1 MKPITLNRSLS
12 SDVTNTY
19 TTPRTITAPSANT
32 AQKIVTQPKQKHPNN
47 IAYDP
52 LIHTHNKPPYSFS
65 SLIFMAIE
73 DSPEKALPVKEIY
86 AWIVMRFPYFQT
98 APTGWKNSVRH
109 NLSLSKSF
117 QKVEKAPN
125 MGKGS
130 LWRVDP
136 TYRHNLVQTM
146 TRSQFHP
153 CATIEKTSMKSIPRP
168 SSPDGSL
175 NGSISG
181 IRPLDAELFPRLSKC
196 MAELSTNNIIDR
208 SSPPS
213 TPNDEEYPAQNISV
227 HSESMHGSRYYVTVG
242 NEMLPIEN
250 NNTICVNGNMSPE
263 RLARDFGADNID
275 DVNAATAMLALK
287 HGPKIFTD
295 SFQSPVITSSP
306 SEDHTY
312 SQGGATTATP
322 LRTSCENNNSNGVV
336 WDAVYESSEER
347 YVL

>member
-12 SDVTNTY
+12 SDVTSTY
-19 TTPRTITAPSANT
+19 ATARTITAPSSV
-32 AQKIVTQPKQKHPNN
+32 AQKIVSPPKQKHPNN

-52 LIHTHNKPPYSFS
+52 LVHTHNKPPYSFS

-73 DSPEKALPVKEIY
+73 DSLEKALPVKEIY

-153 CATIEKTSMKSIPRP
+153 CATIEKTSMKSTPRP
-168 SSPDGSL
+168 SSPDGNM
-175 NGSISG
+175 NGSIAG
-181 IRPLDAELFPRLSKC
+181 LRPLDAELFPRLSKC
-196 MAELSTNNIIDR
+196 MAEMSTNNLIDR
-208 SSPPS
+208 PSPSS
-213 TPNDEEYPAQNISV
+213 TPIDDEYSTHNLPMATDSNLI
-227 HSESMHGSRYYVTVG
+227 GSRYYVTVG
-242 NEMLPIEN
+242 NEMMPIEN

-287 HGPKIFTD
+287 HGPKIFSD
-295 SFQSPVITSSP
+295 NFQSPVITSSP

-312 SQGGATTATP
+312 SQGGATTAATT
-322 LRTSCENNNSNGVV
+322 RTSSDNNSTGTS

-347 YVL
+347 

>member
-1 MKPITLNRSLS
+1 MKPVTINRSPS
-12 SDVTNTY
+12 NEIINTY
-19 TTPRTITAPSANT
+19 SQPRTISAPSPVSP
-32 AQKIVTQPKQKHPNN
+32 QKIVSPPKQKHPNN

-73 DSPEKALPVKEIY
+73 DSVEKALPVKEIY
-86 AWIVMRFPYFQT
+86 AWIVKHFPYFQT

-168 SSPDGSL
+168 SSPDV
-175 NGSISG
+175 NGSIAG
-181 IRPLDAELFPRLSKC
+181 LRPFDAELFPRLSKC
-196 MAELSTNNIIDR
+196 MAEMSTNNTVDR
-208 SSPPS
+208 PSPSS
-213 TPNDEEYPAQNISV
+213 TPIDEECPASHNF
-227 HSESMHGSRYYVTVG
+227 HPELDGNTGTRYYVALENG
-242 NEMLPIEN
+242 MHPIEN

-263 RLARDFGADNID
+263 RLARNFGVDNID

-287 HGPKIFTD
+287 HGPKIFND
-295 SFQSPVITSSP
+295 NNYQSPIITSSP

-312 SQGGATTATP
+312 SQGGPTAATTP
-322 LRTSCENNNSNGVV
+322 RVNGENGSNGTSY
-336 WDAVYESSEER
+336 DGTYESSEDR
-347 YVL
+347 LV